1 MYNRDACLTLFEFYA
16 TASQACSAKAS
27 LSPLAKVLVPSPRP
41 SPLPIK
47 HLPQVL
53 TNVPPDPRYSRLN
66 HNPRTNSMNHSMP
79 QNTFL
84 AAALLLIL
92 NSFQPSISRATETD
106 PKGRPNI
113 LFIIADDASRDSMGV
128 YGSTYVETPNFDRI
142 AREGVL
148 FTQAY
153 NCNPKCAP
161 ARACLLTGRY
171 SWQLQE
177 ACNHNPFLSQ
187 RWAFYPFL
195 MEQAGYCV
203 GYTGKGWGP
212 GEFAGYDA
220 SKTKDK
226 LNPAGHPFLK
236 KTLKP
241 PYKGIN
247 NIDYAGNFDAFLDQ
261 APVEQPF
268 CFWFGT
274 KEPHRG
280 YGKDNWKL
288 DGRDLS
294 KVTVPA
300 YYPDN
305 ATIRG
310 DLADYAIEVEWY
322 DQHIG
327 RALKHLERHDMLEN
341 TLIIA
346 TSDHGMPFPRVKGQI
361 YDDGFH
367 IPMAV
372 RWGNRIKPGR
382 VVTDFITFPDVAPT
396 IMQAAGV
403 KLHKQM
409 TGKSFLPQLLS
420 EKSGR
425 LDPTRDHT
433 LLGKE
438 RHDIGRTDGEQLS
451 VGYPARAIRNDSF
464 LYVRNFKPDRW
475 PGGDPEYGLLNCDG
489 SPTKSYLT
497 GLSMADPDFRFYE
510 WSFGK
515 RPQEELYDMKTDP
528 DCVRNLADDPQFAQ
542 LKADLWEQLQKE
554 LSDQGDPR
562 ILGNGDIFDFYPNR
576 HIDRQK
582 KLYERPGYEPIKL
595 FNDRYGPKSE

>member
-1 MYNRDACLTLFEFYA
+1 MALPPARMLRLKQTIYRNTNKMLFIISARPHKRVVIAVLTLLLQSLHTLALDAADPAE
-16 TASQACSAKAS
+16 SPPSAA
-27 LSPLAKVLVPSPRP
+27 
-41 SPLPIK
+41 
-47 HLPQVL
+47 
-53 TNVPPDPRYSRLN
+53 D
-66 HNPRTNSMNHSMP
+66 
-79 QNTFL
+79 
-84 AAALLLIL
+84 
-92 NSFQPSISRATETD
+92 
-106 PKGRPNI
+106 RPNI
-113 LFIIADDASRDSMGV
+113 LFIIADDASRDSMGI
-128 YGSTYVETPNFDRI
+128 YGSTYVDTPNFDRI

-177 ACNHNPFLSQ
+177 ACNHNPFLSD

-195 MEQAGYCV
+195 LEDSGYCV

-212 GEFAGYDA
+212 GEFSGYDA
-220 SKTKDK
+220 SKSKDK
-226 LNPAGHPFLK
+226 LNPAGHPFQDK
-236 KTLKP
+236 KLKP
-241 PYKGIN
+241 PYQGIN
-247 NIDYAGNFDAFLDQ
+247 NIDYAGNFEDFLAQ
-261 APVEQPF
+261 LPVEKPF

-327 RALKHLERHDMLEN
+327 SALKHLEQRGMLDN

-367 IPMAV
+367 IPLAV
-372 RWGNRIKPGR
+372 RWGNKIQPGR
-382 VVTDFITFPDVAPT
+382 IVTDFITFPDVAPT
-396 IMQAAGV
+396 IMAAAGV
-403 KLHKQM
+403 ELHPQM
-409 TGKSFLPQLLS
+409 TGASFLPQLLS
-420 EKSGR
+420 PNSGR
-425 LDPTRDHT
+425 IDVDRDHT

-438 RHDIGRTDGEQLS
+438 RHDVGRTDGEQLS
-451 VGYPARAIRNDSF
+451 VGYPARAIRNDDY
-464 LYVRNFKPDRW
+464 LYVRNFKPNRW
-475 PGGDPEYGLLNCDG
+475 PGGDPAYGLLNCDR

-510 WSFGK
+510 LSFGK
-515 RPQEELYDMKTDP
+515 RKQEELYDMKDDP
-528 DCVRNLADDPQFAQ
+528 DCIKNLADDPQMQNVKTELWLQ
-542 LKADLWEQLQKE
+542 LKQE
-554 LSDQGDPR
+554 LSEQGDPR
-562 ILGNGDIFDFYPNR
+562 IVADGDIFDYYPNR
-576 HIDRQK
+576 QITRQQE
-582 KLYERPGYEPIKL
+582 LYNTPDYDPIEL
-595 FNDRYGPKSE
+595 FNSRFGSTPTK